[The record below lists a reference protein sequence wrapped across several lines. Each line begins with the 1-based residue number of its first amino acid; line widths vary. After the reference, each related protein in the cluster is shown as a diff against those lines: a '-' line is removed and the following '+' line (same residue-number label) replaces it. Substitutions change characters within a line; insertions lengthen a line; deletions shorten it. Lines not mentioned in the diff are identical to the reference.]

1 MKVDA
6 KLGGETMR
14 AKAANAYAAILPMI
28 QQLRQSGD
36 SLGTIAAKL
45 NQTGQANSR
54 GNAFNS
60 MQVSR
65 ILNRA

>member
-1 MKVDA
+1 
-6 KLGGETMR
+6 MR

-28 QQLRQSGD
+28 QQLRKAGD

-45 NQTGQANSR
+45 NQTGQTNIR
-54 GNAFNS
+54 GNPFNS
-60 MQVSR
+60 MTISR